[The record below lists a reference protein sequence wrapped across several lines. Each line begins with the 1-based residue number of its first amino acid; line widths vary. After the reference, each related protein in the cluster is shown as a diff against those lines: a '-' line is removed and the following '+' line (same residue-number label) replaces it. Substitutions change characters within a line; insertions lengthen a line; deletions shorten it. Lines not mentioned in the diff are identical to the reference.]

1 MMRFVWPVLML
12 GAVRF
17 LTTAIA
23 FPPLD
28 GDLEWQRRLGQTIV
42 HDGTIPRRI
51 GPEAFSAPLS
61 AWVPQEWLFG
71 IGVALLPAALFAIL
85 AAACAVGA
93 LYFVV
98 RRCELRG
105 AAPRVTLMCTLLA
118 TFALMSSFGVRAQVV
133 GWLFASATVFVLER
147 RGRVVWL
154 AIPLAAI
161 WSNLHASAMLAPILC
176 GAYALSRLID
186 DPDLRRTPWRD
197 APLVAGAAAAIC
209 VNPFGLALPL
219 YALSL
224 FTSPIRKYIDEWGPT
239 DLTVTSFAL
248 GALPLLAILLVCGVR
263 SSRRSFDV
271 MLTTMF
277 GWLMLTSARNIALF
291 AIVLAPVAA
300 DTLCRRLR
308 ESNLERFLEP
318 APTTRR
324 FEARLFPA
332 AMVVVAAV
340 LPIQL
345 FGLRA
350 GLEPSD
356 PRPALAALEH
366 RARPHRLFCADFA
379 VCSYALA
386 RSDIGVFL
394 DGRADPF
401 PPPVWEDFGKIIR
414 PAPEWRGRLD
424 AYAVDAVLVEPDAPL
439 DQAIALAGGWHERY
453 RDKHFR
459 LWPRPA
465 RNRITQLSDGAAT
478 DLPPA
483 DRH

>member
-1 MMRFVWPVLML
+1 MMKFLWPVLML
-12 GAVRF
+12 AAVRF

-28 GDLEWQRRLGQTIV
+28 GDLEWQRRLGQTIL
-42 HDGTIPRRI
+42 HDGAIPRRI
-51 GPEAFSAPLS
+51 GSEAFSAPFS

-71 IGVALLPAALFAIL
+71 IGVAVLPPALFATL

-93 LYFVV
+93 VYFVV
-98 RRCELRG
+98 RRCELRA
-105 AAPRVTLMCTLLA
+105 AAPRVTLVCTLLA

-133 GWLFASATVFVLER
+133 GWLFASATVYVLER
-147 RGRVVWL
+147 RGRSVWL

-186 DPDLRRTPWRD
+186 EPALRRTPWRD
-197 APLVAGAAAAIC
+197 APLVAGAGAAIC
-209 VNPFGLALPL
+209 LNPFGFHLPL

-248 GALPLLAILLVCGVR
+248 GSLPLLAILLVCGVR
-263 SSRRSFDV
+263 SSRRSFDI
-271 MLTTMF
+271 MLTAMF

-308 ESNLERFLEP
+308 ESDLRRILDP
-318 APTTRR
+318 APATHR

-332 AMVVVAAV
+332 VMIAVAAA
-340 LPIQL
+340 LTFQL
-345 FGLRA
+345 FALRA
-350 GLEPSD
+350 GLDASD
-356 PRPALAALEH
+356 PRPALATLE
-366 RARPHRLFCADFA
+366 RTTRPHRLFCADFA
-379 VCSYALA
+379 VCSYALGRA
-386 RSDIGVFL
+386 DIGVFL

-401 PPPVWEDFGKIIR
+401 PPRVWEDFGAIIR
-414 PAPEWRGRLD
+414 PAAEWRGRLD

-459 LWPRPA
+459 LWQRAPKDATTR
-465 RNRITQLSDGAAT
+465 LSDEAAGP
-478 DLPPA
+478 PPA
-483 DRH
+483 SRH